1 MLEQTVLLQ
10 TPPTRLGALLLT
22 VLLASCGSRNDSK
35 AALDADLDGT
45 YSSANQL
52 MVDVFT
58 APGDGSEIDPLSGI
72 SGLSFRVF
80 DGDRY
85 GVVVSLSSKASDHD
99 IETLEQTAVNADGV
113 SGVRWLENGDP
124 YPDCVDGGC
133 SGVAG
138 RGR

>member
-1 MLEQTVLLQ
+1 MLEQTMLLQ

-22 VLLASCGSRNDSK
+22 ILLAGCGSRNDSK
-35 AALDADLDGT
+35 AALYADLDGT

-99 IETLEQTAVNADGV
+99 IETLE
-113 SGVRWLENGDP
+113 
-124 YPDCVDGGC
+124 
-133 SGVAG
+133 
-138 RGR
+138 